1 VKSKKLCNFAR
12 IILREKRM
20 RKIIIWAGCLLT
32 VFFAEA
38 QILTPVKWKIEL
50 TDPASAEKEIR
61 FTATAERGWHVY
73 DMNLPDGGPIPT
85 SFTFETLKGAELTGK
100 PTASVAPVMIH
111 DDMFDMDVR
120 WYAGTVTFTQ
130 KITVTDKKKFK
141 IAGEVEFMACND
153 EMCLPPEHVRFA
165 FDANHLKNSIPA
177 GTGADVESESEPD
190 TAATEPEKDT
200 VFEEIREETPV
211 PEIIDLRPAAAA
223 HRKPASPQ
231 GVLTE
236 NPALWAPVTD
246 ELKAFGD
253 TTAKAM
259 DASWQYIFWA
269 GFLGG
274 LIALLTPCVWPM
286 IPMTV
291 GFFLKRNRKR
301 SKAIREAALYGLS
314 ILVIYLTLGLLIT
327 GLFGAGTLNDLST
340 NAIFNILFFLLL
352 LLFAI
357 SFFGAFELTLPAS
370 WTNRMDA
377 RADALSGVW
386 SIFFMAFT
394 LALVSFS
401 CTGPIIGTLLVE
413 AAAGG
418 NVLWP
423 AIGMSGFALAL
434 AIPFT
439 LFAVFPH
446 LMHSLPRSGGWLNSV
461 KVVLAFLELAL
472 ALKFLSVADLAYG
485 WRILDREVFLTLW
498 IVIFALLGGYLLGK
512 IRFRHDGEERPLS
525 VPRLFMAIVSLAF
538 AVYMIP
544 GLWGAPLK
552 AISAFA
558 PPLYTQDF
566 SLYEDVRAVYDDYE
580 AGLAYAAKVRKPVLI
595 DFSGHGCVNCRKMEA
610 AVWTDPRVKALLEE
624 KFVLISLMVD
634 DREKLPQAV
643 AVEENGKKRTLKTVG
658 DKWSYLQRYKFGANA
673 QPFYVILDAGG
684 KPLSPSYAYNEDV
697 AGYVQFLEN
706 GLKNHP

>member
-1 VKSKKLCNFAR
+1 MKKS
-12 IILREKRM
+12 
-20 RKIIIWAGCLLT
+20 IIWVSYLLT
-32 VFFAEA
+32 VFLAEA

-50 TDPASAEKEIR
+50 TDAASAEKEVR
-61 FTATAERGWHVY
+61 FTMTAEKGWHVY
-73 DMNLPDGGPIPT
+73 DMDLPEGGPVPAG
-85 SFTFETLKGAELTGK
+85 FTFEILKGAELIGK
-100 PTASVAPVMIH
+100 PAASVAPVTVH
-111 DDMFDMDVR
+111 DDMFGMDVR

-130 KITVTDKKKFK
+130 KIKVTNPKKFK
-141 IAGEVEFMACND
+141 LAGEVEFMACND
-153 EMCLPPEHVRFA
+153 EMCLPPERVRFA
-165 FDANHLKNSIPA
+165 FDGNHLKNGLPLSA
-177 GTGADVESESEPD
+177 GTEAEAEVDPDSAAAEPNRD
-190 TAATEPEKDT
+190 TTP
-200 VFEEIREETPV
+200 EETREARPGPEPV
-211 PEIIDLRPAAAA
+211 IADLRPAAVEK
-223 HRKPASPQ
+223 RKPAPQ

-236 NPALWAPVTD
+236 NPALWTPVMD
-246 ELKAFGD
+246 ELSAFGD
-253 TTAKAM
+253 TTTKAR
-259 DASWQYIFWA
+259 DASWRYIFWA

-291 GFFLKRNRKR
+291 SFFLKRNRKR
-301 SKAIREAALYGLS
+301 SKAIREAILYGLS

-327 GLFGAGTLNDLST
+327 GIFGAGTLNSLST

-352 LLFAI
+352 LLFAV
-357 SFFGAFELTLPAS
+357 SFFGAFEFALPAS
-370 WTNRMDA
+370 WTNRVDA
-377 RADALSGVW
+377 RADTLSGVW

-413 AAAGG
+413 AASGG

-423 AIGMSGFALAL
+423 AVGMAGFALAL
-434 AIPFT
+434 AIPFA

-446 LMHSLPRSGGWLNSV
+446 LMHSLPKSGGWLNSV
-461 KVVLAFLELAL
+461 KIVLAFLELAL

-512 IRFRHDGEERPLS
+512 IRFRYDSREPHVS
-525 VPRLFMAIVSLAF
+525 VPRLFMAIVSFAF

-566 SLYEDVRAVYDDYE
+566 SLYENDVRAIFDHYE
-580 AGLAYAAKVRKPVLI
+580 TGMSYAEKARKPVLI
-595 DFSGHGCVNCRKMEA
+595 DFSGYGCVNCRKMEA
-610 AVWTDPRVKALLEE
+610 AVWTDPKVKALLEE
-624 KFVLISLMVD
+624 KFVLVSLMVD
-634 DREKLPQAV
+634 DREKLPQPV
-643 AVEENGKKRTLKTVG
+643 VVEENGKKRTLKTVG
-658 DKWSYLQRYKFGANA
+658 EKWSYLQRHKFGANA

-684 KPLSPSYAYNEDV
+684 KPLAPSYAYNEEV

-706 GLKNHP
+706 GLKNYK

>member
-1 VKSKKLCNFAR
+1 M
-12 IILREKRM
+12 KRS
-20 RKIIIWAGCLLT
+20 IIWTGCLLT
-32 VFFAEA
+32 FFFAEA
-38 QILTPVKWKIEL
+38 QILAPVKWKIEL
-50 TDPASAEKEIR
+50 TDPASAEKEVR
-61 FTATAERGWHVY
+61 FTATAEQGWHVY
-73 DMNLPDGGPIPT
+73 DMNLPDGGPVPT
-85 SFTFETLKGAELTGK
+85 HFTFETLSGTELIGK
-100 PTASVAPVMIH
+100 PTASVAPATVH
-111 DDMFDMDVR
+111 DDMFGMDVR

-130 KITVTDKKKFK
+130 KIIIRDSKKFK
-141 IAGEVEFMACND
+141 LTGEVEFMACND
-153 EMCLPPEHVRFA
+153 EMCLPPERVRFA
-165 FDANHLKNSIPA
+165 FDRHHLKNGIPPE
-177 GTGADVESESEPD
+177 VESETYDS
-190 TAATEPEKDT
+190 ALTEPES
-200 VFEEIREETPV
+200 VLPEIREETPEPV
-211 PEIIDLRPAAAA
+211 IAQPQPVVAGLQPPAA
-223 HRKPASPQ
+223 Q

-236 NPALWAPVTD
+236 KPALWTPVTD

-253 TTAKAM
+253 TTAKALE
-259 DASWQYIFWA
+259 ASWPYIFWA

-301 SKAIREAALYGLS
+301 SKAIREATLYGLS

-327 GLFGAGTLNDLST
+327 GLFGAGALNSLST
-340 NAIFNILFFLLL
+340 NALFNILFFLLL

-357 SFFGAFELTLPAS
+357 SFFGAFELVLPAS

-377 RADALSGVW
+377 KADAMSGVW

-413 AAAGG
+413 AASGG
-418 NVLWP
+418 NLLWP

-439 LFAVFPH
+439 VFAVFPH
-446 LMHSLPRSGGWLNSV
+446 LMHSLPKSGGWLNSV
-461 KVVLAFLELAL
+461 KIVLAFLELAL

-498 IVIFALLGGYLLGK
+498 IVIFALLGCYLLGK
-512 IRFRHDGEERPLS
+512 IRFRYDSEWRHIS
-525 VPRLFMAIVSLAF
+525 IPRLFMAIASFAF
-538 AVYMIP
+538 AVYLIP

-552 AISAFA
+552 AISAFT

-566 SLYEDVRAVYDDYE
+566 SLYKGDVHAVFDDYE
-580 AGLAYAAKVRKPVLI
+580 TGMAYAEKVRKPALI
-595 DFSGHGCVNCRKMEA
+595 DFSGFGCVNCRKMEA
-610 AVWTDPRVKALLEE
+610 AVWTDPRVRTLLEE
-624 KFVLISLMVD
+624 KFVLISLIVD
-634 DREKLPQAV
+634 SREKLPQAV
-643 AVEENGKKRTLKTVG
+643 TVEENGKKRTLKTVG

-684 KPLSPSYAYNEDV
+684 KPLSPSYAYNESV

-706 GLKNHP
+706 GLKNYQ

>member
-1 VKSKKLCNFAR
+1 
-12 IILREKRM
+12 M
-20 RKIIIWAGCLLT
+20 

-50 TDPASAEKEIR
+50 TDPASAEKEVR

-73 DMNLPDGGPIPT
+73 DTDLPDGGPIPT
-85 SFTFETLKGAELTGK
+85 GFTFESLKGAELVGK
-100 PTASVAPVMIH
+100 PAASVAPVTVH
-111 DDMFDMDVR
+111 DEMFDMDVR

-130 KITVTDKKKFK
+130 KILITDIKKFK
-141 IAGEVEFMACND
+141 LTGEVEFMACND
-153 EMCLPPEHVRFA
+153 EMCLPPERVRFA
-165 FDANHLKNSIPA
+165 FDRNHLKNGIPA
-177 GTGADVESESEPD
+177 GIESETPD
-190 TAATEPEKDT
+190 LPDLAATEPDSALP
-200 VFEEIREETPV
+200 EIEEETP
-211 PEIIDLRPAAAA
+211 PEVFADPRPAVVAS
-223 HRKPASPQ
+223 RQPASRS
-231 GVLTE
+231 VLTGQL
-236 NPALWAPVTD
+236 ALWTPVID
-246 ELKAFGD
+246 ELKVFGD
-253 TTAKAM
+253 PTAKAM
-259 DASWQYIFWA
+259 DTSWLYIFWA

-301 SKAIREAALYGLS
+301 SKAIREATLYGLS
-314 ILVIYLTLGLLIT
+314 IIVIYLTLGLLIT
-327 GLFGAGTLNDLST
+327 GLFGAGALNDLST
-340 NAIFNILFFLLL
+340 SAIFNILFFLLL
-352 LLFAI
+352 ILFAV
-357 SFFGAFELTLPAS
+357 SFFGAFEFALPAS
-370 WTNRMDA
+370 WTSRMDA
-377 RADALSGVW
+377 KADTLSGVW

-394 LALVSFS
+394 LTLVSFS

-413 AAAGG
+413 AASGG

-423 AIGMSGFALAL
+423 AIGMAGFALAL
-434 AIPFT
+434 AIPFA

-446 LMHSLPRSGGWLNSV
+446 LMHSLPKSGGWLNSV

-498 IVIFALLGGYLLGK
+498 IVLFALLGCYLLGK
-512 IRFRHDGEERPLS
+512 IRFRHDGEERYVS
-525 VPRLFMAIVSLAF
+525 VPRLFMAVVSFAF

-566 SLYEDVRAVYDDYE
+566 SLYENDVRAVFDDYE
-580 AGLAYAAKVRKPVLI
+580 TGMAHAEKVRKPVLI
-595 DFSGHGCVNCRKMEA
+595 DFSGYGCVNCRKMEA

-634 DREKLPQAV
+634 DREKLPQSV
-643 AVEENGKKRTLKTVG
+643 AVEENGKTRTLKTVG
-658 DKWSYLQRYKFGANA
+658 DKWSYLQRYRFGANA
-673 QPFYVILDAGG
+673 QPFYVILDAAG
-684 KPLSPSYAYNEDV
+684 KPLSPSYAYSEDV

-706 GLKNHP
+706 GLKNYK